1 MELYG
6 YATYS
11 NMSLLNTSSA
21 QIIVFFIVVLKKI
34 CLILTKFIEN
44 IDPDYFSLFS
54 KPSVISCIFIDFY
67 YKLDQ
72 T

>member
-44 IDPDYFSLFS
+44 IDRDYFSVPEAWEGALSRAVLQNF
-54 KPSVISCIFIDFY
+54 
-67 YKLDQ
+67 
-72 T
+72 